1 MDNKIITPRLVLGKS
16 VKVKVYSSVHSPV
29 SSLVFNS
36 AYTPVWES
44 VSGSLFN
51 PVESSVIDSAYTP
64 VWESV
69 SISLFNPVES
79 SVIDSTNIS
88 I

>member
-1 MDNKIITPRLVLGKS
+1 MKTKLVLGKS
-16 VKVKVYSSVHSPV
+16 VKVKVYNLVHSPV

-44 VSGSLFN
+44 VIGSLFN
-51 PVESSVIDSAYTP
+51 PVESLVRT
-64 VWESV
+64 
-69 SISLFNPVES
+69 SI
-79 SVIDSTNIS
+79 NIR

>member
-1 MDNKIITPRLVLGKS
+1 MDNKIITPKLVLGKS

-44 VSGSLFN
+44 VS
-51 PVESSVIDSAYTP
+51 
-64 VWESV
+64 
-69 SISLFNPVES
+69 ISLFNPVES

>member
-1 MDNKIITPRLVLGKS
+1 MGEVITPRIRLGKS
-16 VKVKVYSSVHSPV
+16 VKVKVYSLIHSPV
-29 SSLVFNS
+29 SRFVFN
-36 AYTPVWES
+36 
-44 VSGSLFN
+44 
-51 PVESSVIDSAYTP
+51 SAYTP